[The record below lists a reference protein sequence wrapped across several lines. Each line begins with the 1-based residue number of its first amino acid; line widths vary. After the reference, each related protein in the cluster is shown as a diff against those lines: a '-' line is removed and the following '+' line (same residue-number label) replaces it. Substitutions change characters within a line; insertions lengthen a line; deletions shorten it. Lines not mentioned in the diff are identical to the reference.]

1 MNLIILGAP
10 GAGKGT
16 LSDAL
21 VKELKIPK
29 ISTGDMLRKEVKEGT
44 ALGLKAKEIMA
55 KGALVSDEIINEL
68 LKNRIKQSDC
78 KNGFMLDGFP
88 RTINQAEELDK
99 IIKELKLQI
108 DLVVNLAISEEII
121 IKRLTNRRVC
131 RKCGSNYN
139 LVSLP
144 SKKEGVCDLDGGEL
158 YQRADDNETTIRNRL
173 QVYAKDTQPLIDY
186 YIKKGLLKDLAA
198 EKGIADMVIKFR
210 EIAAKQTKK

>member
-21 VKELKIPK
+21 VKEIKIPK
-29 ISTGDMLRKEVKEGT
+29 ISTGDMLRKEVKDNT
-44 ALGLKAKEIMA
+44 PLGLKAKEIMT
-55 KGALVSDEIINEL
+55 KGALVPDAIINEL
-68 LKNRIKQSDC
+68 LKNRIKKSDC

-99 IIKELKLQI
+99 IMKELALKI
-108 DLVVNLAISEEII
+108 DLVVNLVISEEII
-121 IKRLTNRRVC
+121 VKRLTNRRVC
-131 RKCGSNYN
+131 KKCGANYN

-144 SKKEGVCDLDGGEL
+144 SKKEGICDLDGGEL

-186 YIKKGLLKDLAA
+186 YAKKGLLQDVIA
-198 EKGIADMVIKFR
+198 EKGISDMVVKF
-210 EIAAKQTKK
+210 KKIVADKKLK